1 MKNDSE
7 TMTNQQIVPKGENIR
22 YQWAQFGVD
31 HEKNIHTKTFQ
42 TDYLEP
48 LFFHK
53 RNIRLF

>member
-1 MKNDSE
+1 MKDDSE
-7 TMTNQQIVPKGENIR
+7 TMTNQQIVPKGETSDTNGPSLGWIK
-22 YQWAQFGVD
+22 
-31 HEKNIHTKTFQ
+31 KNIHTKTFQ